1 MSTLK
6 VDTLKNTSG
15 VEVYTAKAWVNF
27 NGKFATSPFTE
38 ANGGINAAGNVSS
51 VTDNGTGAYTV
62 NFTTAFA
69 DANYVVVLTNEE
81 TGTEMHNAQTNTGYD
96 QTTSAAK
103 IRCCISGTGTNYD
116 PDQVHCIF
124 FR

>member
-6 VDTLKNTSG
+6 VDTIQDTNA
-15 VEVYTAKAWVNF
+15 VEMYLCKAWVNF
-27 NGKFATSPFTE
+27 NGSGTVA
-38 ANGGINAAGNVSS
+38 INASGNVSS
-51 VTDNGTGAYTV
+51 ITDNGSGSYTV
-62 NFTTAFA
+62 NFTNAMP

-103 IRCCISGTGTNYD
+103 IRCCISGTSTNYD
-116 PDQVHCIF
+116 PDQVHCVF